1 MRRVKSLQAFLQ
13 EVEDRKRALGI
24 TDAMIVAARND
35 GTRRTPEKRETLAR
49 IQKRARAAGVEP
61 LPARF

>member
-1 MRRVKSLQAFLQ
+1 MRRAKSLEAFVQ
-13 EVEDRKRALGI
+13 EVDDRKRALGI
-24 TDAMIVAARND
+24 TDAMIVASRND
-35 GTRRTPEKRETLAR
+35 GTRRTPEKREMIAR